1 MARGGETEKVRER
14 ESFDFSTL
22 IVKFV
27 FFSLTLGF
35 IAFFVFGIYL
45 LIIPFGISMILAL
58 ALSPLI
64 NHLERYNIP
73 RIAGTLLVIGGLVAV
88 GYLLYLLLF
97 PVFSAEIAAFEK
109 NIDQYKI
116 SAIKKWGQML
126 FIGKDVIDMLRSYGA
141 QVDDNT
147 LAQSLEKVFKNVSA
161 ALKKAGEGAIK
172 GLPTLL
178 THLLITPIIT
188 FVFLLQGGTIYRN
201 ILAMVPNRYFEMT
214 LLLAKKIQE
223 QINSYLK
230 GLFIQWLIL
239 LVINCVGLS
248 LIGLPYGIP
257 AGFIAASVNIV
268 PYLGPLIGL
277 VPAVILAVLYPGGD
291 ILVPTLLV
299 LFSAQL
305 VDNLFTQP
313 VVLARSV
320 QVHPIISI
328 LAVVTA
334 ISLNS
339 MFMILI
345 AIPLAGILLLA
356 IQVMY
361 RSLKAFRMI

>member
-161 ALKKAGEGAIK
+161 ALKKAGEGAVI
-172 GLPTLL
+172 
-178 THLLITPIIT
+178 
-188 FVFLLQGGTIYRN
+188 VR
-201 ILAMVPNRYFEMT
+201 
-214 LLLAKKIQE
+214 
-223 QINSYLK
+223 LK
-230 GLFIQWLIL
+230 GGDPYIFGRGGEEASALFDAGIPFEVVPGVTAASGVAAYAGIPLTDRRYASAVTFITGHRRNGDDLAEIDWKSLAGGDNTLVFYMGLKNIRTITKNLVENGRSIDSPAAVVRCGTMPAQVSIEGSLADIADLVEKNNIEPPAL
-239 LVINCVGLS
+239 LVVGEVIRLRPS
-248 LIGLPYGIP
+248 LRWFGECG
-257 AGFIAASVNIV
+257 GSKEDVQGAA
-268 PYLGPLIGL
+268 P
-277 VPAVILAVLYPGGD
+277 
-291 ILVPTLLV
+291 
-299 LFSAQL
+299 
-305 VDNLFTQP
+305 
-313 VVLARSV
+313 
-320 QVHPIISI
+320 
-328 LAVVTA
+328 
-334 ISLNS
+334 SL
-339 MFMILI
+339 
-345 AIPLAGILLLA
+345 
-356 IQVMY
+356 
-361 RSLKAFRMI
+361 